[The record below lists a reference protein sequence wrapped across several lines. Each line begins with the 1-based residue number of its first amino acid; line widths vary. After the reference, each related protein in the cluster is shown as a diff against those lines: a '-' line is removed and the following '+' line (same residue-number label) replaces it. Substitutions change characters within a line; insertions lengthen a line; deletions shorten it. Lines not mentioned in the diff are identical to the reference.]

1 MKKVSQISAIV
12 FLGVF
17 VFLSMGNPV
26 NAAIT
31 YSSGFQ
37 VQNLSS
43 SQVADLQIQYY
54 DKNGSVVTTFN
65 TDPLDPDPKNHPVPA
80 SGSRT
85 YYPIHAP
92 SGFDGSV
99 VISST
104 TQVVA
109 IANTIA
115 DDGTA
120 SYFGSTTGFSSGAT
134 SVNLPLLMKGNAG
147 FDTWFNVQNISSTN
161 TSTNVTVTYSDGTSE
176 PVANILPGAAKTF
189 RQADHTFLSSS
200 AFVGSATVSSDNGQ
214 PIVATVMQL
223 GTGPTKAL
231 LGYNG
236 FSGGSQVIQAP
247 LVVANNSGFFS
258 GIQVMNVGT
267 VDTVV
272 TITYS
277 PNTAPGSSIGTP
289 ASDTCT
295 LTTTGTTQ
303 SCTKLQ
309 LNGGGVT
316 KWSDTYVGGAT
327 ITSTPP
333 QNLVAIVNQLTLAG
347 QGSAYEGFNPTAA
360 GTSVVAP
367 LVMAKNSGF
376 FTGIQVQNV
385 GTANCDSITVAYGPN
400 TAGGFTPLNDG
411 LSTPLTPGSSKT
423 FLQLNGQWI
432 DTYVGSATITA
443 TGGAGCKVASIVNE
457 LALGTPGDQ
466 FMTYQALNAF

>member
-17 VFLSMGNPV
+17 FFLSMGNPV
-26 NAAIT
+26 NAIN

-54 DKNGSVVTTFN
+54 DKNGSVITTFN
-65 TDPLDPDPKNHPVPA
+65 TSPSDPDPKNQPVPA

-99 VISST
+99 VISSN

-109 IANTIA
+109 IVNTIA
-115 DDGTA
+115 NDGTA

-134 SVNLPLLMKGNAG
+134 SINLPLLMKGNAG
-147 FDTWFNVQNISSTN
+147 FDTWFNVQNTGPASTI
-161 TSTNVTVTYSDGTSE
+161 VTVTYSNGTQEQATIAPNAAATFTQS
-176 PVANILPGAAKTF
+176 ANAQLLPG
-189 RQADHTFLSSS
+189 
-200 AFVGSATVSSDNGQ
+200 FVGSATVDGGGQ
-214 PIVATVMQL
+214 PIVASVMQV
-223 GTGPTKAL
+223 GTGDTKAL
-231 LGYNG
+231 LAYNS

-247 LVVANNSGFFS
+247 LVVAKNSGFFS

-267 VDTVV
+267 VNTVV

-295 LTTTGTTQ
+295 LTPTGTTQ

-309 LNGGGVT
+309 LNGGVVT

-327 ITSTPP
+327 ITSNPP

-400 TAGGFTPLNDG
+400 TAGGFTPFNDV
-411 LSTPLTPGSSKT
+411 LLTPLTPGSSKT

-432 DTYVGSATITA
+432 DIYVGSATITA

-457 LALGTPGDQ
+457 LALGTSGDQ
-466 FMTYQALNAF
+466 FLTYQALASN